1 MRVVAW
7 IFNLLLFLVALG
19 FALSN
24 TTVTELRFFL
34 LGDDVAWRA
43 PLVIFLLLFFV
54 AGAVIGLLAAFPSFF
69 RNRRELSRLRRE
81 LRLREA
87 REQEPVP
94 AQDVLPPDAAAIPPR
109 IGG

>member
-34 LGDDVAWRA
+34 FGDDAHREA
-43 PLVIFLLLFFV
+43 PG
-54 AGAVIGLLAAFPSFF
+54 AGAQREISGKGTSC
-69 RNRRELSRLRRE
+69 RRRPVRE
-81 LRLREA
+81 GPCRA
-87 REQEPVP
+87 
-94 AQDVLPPDAAAIPPR
+94 
-109 IGG
+109 

>member
-7 IFNLLLFLVALG
+7 IFNLLLFLIALG

-34 LGDDVAWRA
+34 FGDGFAWRA

-54 AGAVIGLLAAFPSFF
+54 AGAVVGLLAAFPSFF
-69 RNRRELSRLRRE
+69 RNRRELARLRRE

-87 REQEPVP
+87 RENESAAAP
-94 AQDVLPPDAAAIPPR
+94 DVLPPDAPAIPPR
-109 IGG
+109 ISG

>member
-1 MRVVAW
+1 MRVLAW

-24 TTVTELRFFL
+24 TTVAELRFFL
-34 LGDDVAWRA
+34 FGDDFAWRQ

-54 AGAVIGLLAAFPSFF
+54 AGVVVGLLAAFPSFF
-69 RNRRELSRLRRE
+69 RYRRELARLRRE
-81 LRLREA
+81 LRLAEA
-87 REQEPVP
+87 REREPAVVP
-94 AQDVLPPDAAAIPPR
+94 DVLPPDAAAIPPR